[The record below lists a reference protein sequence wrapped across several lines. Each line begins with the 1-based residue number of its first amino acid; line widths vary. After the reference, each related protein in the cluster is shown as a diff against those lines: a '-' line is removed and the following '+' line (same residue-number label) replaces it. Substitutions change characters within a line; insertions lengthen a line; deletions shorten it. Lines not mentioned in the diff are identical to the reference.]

1 MDISSD
7 CPYCQW
13 TDFCGC
19 SWYHAIEHVKEE
31 HPKMVEYFEREFVN
45 AGDIEGVI
53 SRMGGKAEPE
63 TWTKLIV

>member
-19 SWYHAIEHVKEE
+19 SWYHTVDHVKEE

-45 AGDIEGVI
+45 ADLGF
-53 SRMGGKAEPE
+53 MGGKAEPE